1 MQEFFD
7 MGGYA
12 AFIWPCFIVSA
23 VLLVG
28 LLVVSRR
35 QLNTTQ
41 ATLTALEAEMPAR
54 KDMS

>member
-1 MQEFFD
+1 MQEFLD

-28 LLVVSRR
+28 LLVVSQR
-35 QLNTTQ
+35 QLRTTE
-41 ATLTALEAEMPAR
+41 ATLNALEAEMPAR